1 MGTYSSSADSF
12 TIALLIVL
20 VIYGIVFLIA
30 LAFGIVT
37 LIAHWKLFEKA
48 GEPGWKAIIPYYN
61 TFKLAQIATGSNLVG
76 WLLIGLSAG
85 YLVLSVGMQ
94 IAMAFLDSDNTSF
107 MIFMLFFYLAT
118 MVMSLGVAGLSGYT
132 HFMLGKSFG
141 KPTVWNVLMIFF
153 SPFLTIAMGFD
164 KNLTYVGPKGEPVN
178 NPYYGY

>member
-61 TFKLAQIATGSNLVG
+61 TFKLA
-76 WLLIGLSAG
+76 
-85 YLVLSVGMQ
+85 
-94 IAMAFLDSDNTSF
+94 
-107 MIFMLFFYLAT
+107 
-118 MVMSLGVAGLSGYT
+118 
-132 HFMLGKSFG
+132 
-141 KPTVWNVLMIFF
+141 
-153 SPFLTIAMGFD
+153 
-164 KNLTYVGPKGEPVN
+164 
-178 NPYYGY
+178 